1 LANCREAF
9 DLIISADTLVYFGAL
24 EAVFNTAFRA
34 LRPDGLLIFTV
45 EGVGEDQPETG
56 YRINPHGR
64 YSHSRAY
71 VERALTAAGFATPAV
86 VEAAL
91 RMEAGDPVAGLV
103 ITARKG
109 AGIGILAAGGI

>member
-1 LANCREAF
+1 MF

-24 EAVFNTAFRA
+24 EAVFDAAYRA

-45 EGVGEDQPETG
+45 EEAGDDQPETG

-71 VERALTAAGFATPAV
+71 VESALTAAGFAVSGDGGGSPAGWKPAIRSPDWWSRPEKRV
-86 VEAAL
+86 
-91 RMEAGDPVAGLV
+91 
-103 ITARKG
+103 
-109 AGIGILAAGGI
+109 GIGILAAGGI